1 MMSSPP
7 PSSPTRQHLASLVA
21 VHLGTSRPAGADF
34 LVHSGNETHTKLD
47 LPKLISHQHRVYTA
61 AETESAARVTCTGP
75 PPWHEIQL
83 RACSADPSK
92 PNVRLRTVPPAPC
105 ELRTPGAAALGSTA
119 LRPCTM
125 RPTQR
130 HSPMRHAP
138 PPRASADPRPAPPR
152 SLTHTVP
159 YGRHAEPHFR
169 PPLLLCSAERIRIRR
184 SANWANDQPI
194 GLMISQLGQ

>member
-7 PSSPTRQHLASLVA
+7 PSSPTRHLASLVA
-21 VHLGTSRPAGADF
+21 VHLGTVGRRGRLSCSQRKRDTYKT
-34 LVHSGNETHTKLD
+34 S
-47 LPKLISHQHRVYTA
+47 LPKLISHTNTVCTLPRDR
-61 AETESAARVTCTGP
+61 ERCPARVTCTGP

-119 LRPCTM
+119 LRPCAM

-169 PPLLLCSAERIRIRR
+169 PPLLLCSAERLLIRR